1 MFNITFKW
9 NGIELQLR
17 QQHTKTAK
25 EIRLFARMMQDYE
38 KFKSKKNKKK
48 ELLFIIKSQN
58 THTHTKDNCSIDK
71 PSFELFSIFLF
82 CFLKRVQKPSIQN
95 ARPQMER
102 RKLLL
107 LFQILHIC
115 QLKLDRN

>member
-58 THTHTKDNCSIDK
+58 THTQKTTVLSISQAL
-71 PSFELFSIFLF
+71 SFFLF
-82 CFLKRVQKPSIQN
+82 FCFV
-95 ARPQMER
+95 
-102 RKLLL
+102 
-107 LFQILHIC
+107 F
-115 QLKLDRN
+115 